1 MGISDIP
8 VLNGGFAPIE
18 QELTIDLTDVRG
30 RIGISNGLW
39 KPVGSPTV
47 THGWPIDAVLEGLEL
62 ASALL
67 SCRDWTGPFGSIVV
81 RLGPAASE
89 HQG

>member
-30 RIGISNGLW
+30 
-39 KPVGSPTV
+39 
-47 THGWPIDAVLEGLEL
+47 A
-62 ASALL
+62 
-67 SCRDWTGPFGSIVV
+67 
-81 RLGPAASE
+81 
-89 HQG
+89 